1 MDCFKKSSVTEI
13 ISSINQAG
21 SQLPA
26 NTPKKNNQVY
36 IEVYEQ
42 DTKQYSKDFQ
52 RSIDTNIISVS
63 KPLLT
68 TNGSISDPNNS
79 PKQLVS
85 QDIIIKHENNRIKE
99 LLSRIEDYKQIVG
112 RYKKTIQAMHKTNLE
127 IEDEVKKHVEK
138 IVNHNMEISKLKF
151 TTKEAQDKMKEI
163 ELSKIELLQRINIL
177 NISIEGKDKRIID
190 LHVNSSKLD
199 ELLEDKT
206 NLAKNLQEQIDST
219 NDIFLKLQTSVNDIK
234 KLYGEKCEECIDLN
248 NKLTHST
255 FSNQGLKTNFDM
267 LQGKYNEIEKQ
278 LENKSNKIIDL
289 NLMIKDLTFNT
300 DKETNMSKK
309 IYDELKIDMDNKLNE
324 KNIEI
329 EELKKM
335 FPE

>member
-21 SQLPA
+21 SQLPT

-219 NDIFLKLQTSVNDIK
+219 NDTFLKLQSSINNIK
-234 KLYGEKCEECIDLN
+234 KLYGEKCEECISLN
-248 NKLTHST
+248 NKLSQVT
-255 FSNQGLKTNFDM
+255 FNNQGLKTNFDM
-267 LQGKYNEIEKQ
+267 LQGKYNEVEKQ

-289 NLMIKDLTFNT
+289 NLMIRDLTLNT

-309 IYDELKIDMDNKLNE
+309 IYDELKIDMENKLNE